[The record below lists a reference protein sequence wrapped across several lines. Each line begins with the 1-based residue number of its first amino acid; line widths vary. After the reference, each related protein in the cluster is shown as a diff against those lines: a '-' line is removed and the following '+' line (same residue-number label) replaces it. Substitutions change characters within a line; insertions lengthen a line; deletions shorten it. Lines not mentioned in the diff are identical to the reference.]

1 MASDDYEYGN
11 NAFLFTISE
20 TSVRMDDNLCV
31 PVLSFIELVISSL
44 GIGEPN
50 LMRNHKTR
58 LGLTSNDHVSQ
69 ITVVCLDIALS
80 SAERK
85 AL

>member
-1 MASDDYEYGN
+1 MASDDYEYRN
-11 NAFLFTISE
+11 NAFLFTKSE
-20 TSVRMDDNLCV
+20 TSVRMDDNFRV
-31 PVLSFIELVISSL
+31 PILPFIELFISSL

-69 ITVVCLDIALS
+69 VSIVCLDIALS
-80 SAERK
+80 SAEG
-85 AL
+85 